1 MTQNMAYLV
10 SSVQQAQSRIRDT
23 TPRTAEW
30 REAQRTAMHARVDY
44 WNEMCLDWDRKHLK
58 PTAGGR
64 ALKGPAIRA
73 TPGAVAAA

>member
-10 SSVQQAQSRIRDT
+10 SSVKQAQSRIRDA

-44 WNEMCLDWDRKHLK
+44 WSEMCLDWDLRHLK
-58 PTAGGR
+58 PTAG
-64 ALKGPAIRA
+64 AELSKGL
-73 TPGAVAAA
+73 